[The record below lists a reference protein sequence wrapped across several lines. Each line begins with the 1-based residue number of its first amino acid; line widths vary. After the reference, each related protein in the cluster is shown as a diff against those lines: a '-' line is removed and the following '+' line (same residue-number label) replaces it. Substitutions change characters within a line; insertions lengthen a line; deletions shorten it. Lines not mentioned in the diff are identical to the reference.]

1 MALIQKVCRIYTR
14 TQQDS
19 EDMFQEIV
27 IQLWKSYKS
36 FKGESK
42 FSTWMYRVAIN
53 TAISIHRKK
62 QREVSIEFV
71 DTPLNNFKTENDQK
85 IENEK
90 LAQLYNAISILTEI
104 DKAIIM
110 LYLENTSYEEMELI
124 IGLQQNNLR
133 VRMNRIKEKL
143 RKHMQAMNYEY

>member
-27 IQLWKSYKS
+27 IQLWKSYKT

-71 DTPLNNFKTENDQK
+71 DTPLNIFKTENDQK

-110 LYLENTSYEEMELI
+110 LYLENTSYEEMEFI
-124 IGLQQNNLR
+124 IGLQ
-133 VRMNRIKEKL
+133 
-143 RKHMQAMNYEY
+143 

>member
-27 IQLWKSYKS
+27 IQLWKSYKT

-71 DTPLNNFKTENDQK
+71 DTPLNNFKTDNDQK

>member
-1 MALIQKVCRIYTR
+1 MALIQKVCRIYNR
-14 TQQDS
+14 TSQDS

-27 IQLWKSYKS
+27 IQLWKSYKT

-71 DTPLNNFKTENDQK
+71 DTPLNIFKADNDQK

>member
-1 MALIQKVCRIYTR
+1 
-14 TQQDS
+14 
-19 EDMFQEIV
+19 MFQEIV

-71 DTPLNNFKTENDQK
+71 DTPLNIFKTENDQK

-110 LYLENTSYEEMELI
+110 LYLENTSYEEMEFI

>member
-27 IQLWKSYKS
+27 IQLWKSYKT